1 MSGKQTKKEIANLVV
16 NCRSQYISVM
26 KFFDLMK
33 IQQSHYTDF
42 TYAGN
47 GGFSFVLK
55 AKNKTSGQIV
65 ALKVT
70 ECHDNDISGMQQV
83 QDEYRL
89 LKQFSNCKY
98 IVQVFNCF
106 FLTVEESSDE
116 DSSNDEEE
124 EQKNVEK
131 NIKKQKNEKK
141 LFFVVE
147 QEFCQTNLENF
158 FAQCRLKQSYP
169 CKQQKE
175 VMAIQMLDSVAY
187 LHRFDLLH
195 RDIKP
200 SNFLLQLDQY
210 EFPTVKIC
218 KKQSNKLLNLLKI
231 YILFKLKIGDLSFA
245 SALQNNKS
253 RITVSKIKG
262 TQAYTAPE
270 VEKGIYKKGSDIFSL
285 GLVLLELDNIQMFN
299 FNETTNED
307 KLEIK
312 FDKIYQNY
320 QIDRKSFIY
329 SIAIQCLNYQAEKR
343 KFAIDLLIQFI
354 QENQNY
360 LNIELSSVIN
370 RNEKHFKNLMQM
382 FDVLKQKPFQTQEYK
397 SILKLLQNIPKYNTN
412 FEFISVGAKGLVL
425 GAFNKTLGIQTVLK
439 IQQVESQH
447 EVVQEV
453 GIMRDCQMPLV
464 IKFYGYFYLSV
475 NKKDDFVVYE
485 IEKCSGNLKQYFTR
499 LQKEKILLSEK
510 QKMQIAVQI
519 IDVVNYLNQN
529 GIVHRD
535 IKLDNIL
542 YIQNESEVPTIKL
555 ADFDQSRKMPYDLY
569 RIDGELTIEYFPVQG
584 ICGTFGYIAPEF
596 FDNTLYTFEC
606 EIFSVGVCLALID
619 NFEKLEPL
627 IQKKAQDYFFGF
639 KLPFEQNFHV
649 KEEVINRKSQIYD
662 VLLQTVVFQQ
672 KQRKP
677 LSQILL
683 NFEKLGYLYY
693 SKIFSNTSSIHS
705 DFVKHF
711 KVLSLDH
718 KKQNLIKDDAK
729 KIASEIAKCRTIS
742 TLRIDFD
749 ENNIG
754 SDGAKA
760 VASEIA
766 KCPTLSTL
774 SLWLYENNIGSDGA
788 KAVASE
794 IAKCPTLSTLSLSL
808 QSNNIGS
815 DGAKAVASEIAKCP
829 TLSTL
834 SLWLGE
840 NNIGSDGAKAV
851 ASEIAKCPT
860 LSTLSLWLGENNIG
874 SDGAKA
880 VASEIAKCPTLSTLS
895 LDLYENNI
903 GSDGAK
909 AVASEIA
916 KCPTLSTLSLDLQ
929 SNNIGSDG
937 AKAVASEIA
946 KCPTLSTLSL
956 DLQSNNIG
964 SDGAKAVAS
973 EIAKCPTLQNL
984 RIDLRFNK
992 LNGDDGFMK
1001 LLPNDIQKKIQC

>member
-253 RITVSKIKG
+253 RITVSKI
-262 TQAYTAPE
+262 
-270 VEKGIYKKGSDIFSL
+270 
-285 GLVLLELDNIQMFN
+285 
-299 FNETTNED
+299 
-307 KLEIK
+307 
-312 FDKIYQNY
+312 
-320 QIDRKSFIY
+320 IDRKSFIY

-425 GAFNKTLGIQTVLK
+425 
-439 IQQVESQH
+439 
-447 EVVQEV
+447 
-453 GIMRDCQMPLV
+453 
-464 IKFYGYFYLSV
+464 
-475 NKKDDFVVYE
+475 
-485 IEKCSGNLKQYFTR
+485 GNLKQYFTR